1 MKKLSRTQL
10 KMISGAAC
18 PGGCPAGNTYGPG
31 PGFAHSCAA
40 YQALSTCCKGQAF
53 VSADCFGPIGS

>member
-18 PGGCPAGNTYGPG
+18 PGGCPAGNTYGPDRK
-31 PGFAHSCAA
+31 S
-40 YQALSTCCKGQAF
+40 
-53 VSADCFGPIGS
+53 VV